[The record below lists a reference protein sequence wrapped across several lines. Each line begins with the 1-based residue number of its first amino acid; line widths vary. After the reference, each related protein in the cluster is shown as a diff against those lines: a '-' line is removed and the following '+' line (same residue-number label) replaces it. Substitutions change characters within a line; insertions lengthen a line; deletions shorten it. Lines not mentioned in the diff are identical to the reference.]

1 MLCRLILGFFL
12 VFDCILCSF
21 AELTRFADREFYRDW
36 WNSTV
41 TAYCC
46 LHICRLLSAVTSLL
60 PTVCCLHL
68 CCLLSAVTSLLP
80 AICCLHLYCLLS
92 AVCSLVSSVWC
103 PLSTLGTLC
112 CLVRM
117 SVLSLSAVCG
127 SQAPSHLHAYTCVT
141 IQFELACISDFRGI
155 LQKVE

>member
-80 AICCLHLYCLLS
+80 AVCCHIFAACYLLSTSVLSALCCLLPGVLC
-92 AVCSLVSSVWC
+92 LVSSVCSWHLVLFGAHVC
-103 PLSTLGTLC
+103 AVSFC
-112 CLVRM
+112 CLW
-117 SVLSLSAVCG
+117 LSGSLALARIHVC
-127 SQAPSHLHAYTCVT
+127 YDTV
-141 IQFELACISDFRGI
+141 
-155 LQKVE
+155 